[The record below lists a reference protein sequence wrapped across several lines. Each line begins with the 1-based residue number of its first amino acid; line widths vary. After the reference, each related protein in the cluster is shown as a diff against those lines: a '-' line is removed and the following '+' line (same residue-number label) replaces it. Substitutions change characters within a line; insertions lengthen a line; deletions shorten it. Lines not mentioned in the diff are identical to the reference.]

1 MQFDSF
7 YSEIAFWLLH
17 HVSNHF
23 LVELDMVAGCALYFI
38 LNSLS
43 DLGHFLRMR
52 PNLKHLLRFFPT
64 LTDCNLY
71 FPIEDDGFYVFNFLE
86 FSASNPFVFAILHT

>member
-23 LVELDMVAGCALYFI
+23 LVELD
-38 LNSLS
+38 
-43 DLGHFLRMR
+43 HRE
-52 PNLKHLLRFFPT
+52 LKL
-64 LTDCNLY
+64 DEA
-71 FPIEDDGFYVFNFLE
+71 IGD
-86 FSASNPFVFAILHT
+86 FAEPL